1 MPRAA
6 QAGARTGSR
15 VATHPVASTVARATA
30 RTLTSAL
37 VVGALVVGAVQLTS
51 TPAVAAHGV
60 AAPNVAAPD
69 VEVVDVALTGSG
81 DVSSGFATLRIDV
94 ALRSTAGLPD
104 VLLGGSEGGHT
115 DMVDAARVDGTPAW
129 VEPGETLPAW
139 IGWLELTRVSGT
151 AHDGVWRGTTTVS
164 RIHGSTWLVT
174 QLYDGSPDGWTDLT
188 DLDLTFTVHDGAPPP
203 WAAVPAP
210 AGPVHVVSGAESWT
224 PRARLTSRAS
234 GAGIAGFWLPYNFY
248 AEPTARPAV
257 RLPADATLARADAQ
271 GYLTLPARRVVSADG
286 EPNREVIHAY
296 AKRGTRGYSWEA
308 ATTLWPTVK
317 WQASQEISASGRTVV
332 AIGKAWPAPSIYA
345 AVNRNVH
352 LQQLVGRTWR
362 TVATARVRD
371 NGRYTV
377 EWSAPTAGNQV
388 MRVYKPGGSELGGV
402 RRSVGTTLAAVTVTT
417 R

>member
-1 MPRAA
+1 MPTTARAA
-6 QAGARTGSR
+6 AGTGSR
-15 VATHPVASTVARATA
+15 VGARTVARAVA
-30 RTLTSAL
+30 SAL
-37 VVGALVVGAVQLTS
+37 VAGALVVGAVQLTS
-51 TPAVAAHGV
+51 TPAL
-60 AAPNVAAPD
+60 AAPD

-104 VLLGGSEGGHT
+104 VLLGGTEGGHT

-129 VEPGETLPAW
+129 IEPGETLPAW
-139 IGWLELTRVSGT
+139 IGWRELARVSGT

-164 RIHGSTWLVT
+164 RIHGGTWLVT

-188 DLDLTFTVHDGAPPP
+188 DLGLTFTVHDGAPPA

-210 AGPVHVVSGAESWT
+210 SGPVHVVSGAESWT
-224 PRARLTSRAS
+224 PRARLTGRSS
-234 GAGIAGFWLPYNFY
+234 GAGIAGFWLTYNFY
-248 AEPTARPAV
+248 AEPTGRPAV
-257 RLPADATLARADAQ
+257 RLPADATLARADAR
-271 GYLTLPARRVVSADG
+271 GHLTLPARRVVSADG

-308 ATTLWPTVK
+308 ATALWPTVK

-332 AIGKAWPAPSIYA
+332 AVGKAWPAPSIYA

-362 TVATARVRD
+362 TVATGRVRD

-377 EWSAPTAGNQV
+377 EWSAPTTGNQV

-402 RRSVGTTLAAVTVTT
+402 RRSVGTTLVHVTVRT